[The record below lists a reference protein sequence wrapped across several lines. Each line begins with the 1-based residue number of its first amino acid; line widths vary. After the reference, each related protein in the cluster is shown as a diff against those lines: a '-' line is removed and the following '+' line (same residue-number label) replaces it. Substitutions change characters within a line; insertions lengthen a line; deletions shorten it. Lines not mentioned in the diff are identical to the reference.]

1 MSLQIHRLYNKPSII
16 FRPYHTWHT
25 SLFKMAYKLQNN
37 AFGTLMAVLARKS
50 KNKLR
55 ITVTLDKLYCLNL
68 IILLDLMIVSRLL
81 FSKLVVEKLGN

>member
-1 MSLQIHRLYNKPSII
+1 
-16 FRPYHTWHT
+16 
-25 SLFKMAYKLQNN
+25 MAYKLQNN

-68 IILLDLMIVSRLL
+68 VILLDLMIVSRLL

>member
-1 MSLQIHRLYNKPSII
+1 
-16 FRPYHTWHT
+16 
-25 SLFKMAYKLQNN
+25 MAYKLQNN

-68 IILLDLMIVSRLL
+68 VILLDSMIVSRLL